1 MLWHFSFFRDHGP
14 KIEVMAV
21 LETTPSN
28 VRLECLAPYL
38 ESALEKRTAKR
49 HQSQLLRGLIH
60 SEHIQFREE
69 RIKYESIKVPLS
81 EDLYCELCHRKFR
94 SVAEEAFVRL
104 PSGQI
109 VHYACREKALFM

>member
-1 MLWHFSFFRDHGP
+1 MLYRDHGQ

-21 LETTPSN
+21 LETTPAN
-28 VRLECLAPYL
+28 VRLEYLSPYL

-60 SEHIQFREE
+60 SEHIQVRGE
-69 RIKYESIKVPLS
+69 IIQYESIKVVLH
-81 EDLYCELCHRKFR
+81 EEEYCELCHRKFR

-104 PSGQI
+104 PSGQT